1 MNQPITGLYV
11 PGDRPDRFAKAVATG
26 ADLVVFDLEDAVP
39 PAHKDAARQNVVAYL
54 SSADLSCVIQV
65 RVNPAD
71 APAGQADLAMLRTL
85 PATVELRLP
94 KVERPSQID
103 QALAQ
108 AGPRPVTALLESP
121 AAVLAAADI
130 AAVLAA
136 DITASGGSGI
146 AVSGGVGRQPVHE
159 TAPDQGVSVAA
170 SGGISRLGLGESDL
184 SSAFGVRSGP
194 LIDHARLHLA
204 YVVRAA
210 GLPAPMLSPYP
221 DIADLDGLRRDT
233 EHGRQLGWIGRLA
246 IHPAQLPVI
255 AAVFAPSAAQVTWA
269 ESVLAALAQA
279 AGGVATLAT
288 GEMVDPAMCGRA
300 ESILRRHTT
309 A

>member
-26 ADLVVFDLEDAVP
+26 AELVVFDLEDAVP
-39 PAHKDAARQNVVAYL
+39 PAHKDAARQAVAAYL
-54 SSADLSCVIQV
+54 RSADLGSDDQGSDGQGRAHLSAVARDAADRGLVSPSPPHRKAADLGRVVQV

-71 APAGQADLAMLRTL
+71 TPAGQADLALLRTL
-85 PATVELRLP
+85 PPTVELRLP

-103 QALAQ
+103 QALTL

-121 AAVLAAADI
+121 AAVLAAAAI

-136 DITASGGSGI
+136 PDTTSDGGI
-146 AVSGGVGRQPVHE
+146 AI
-159 TAPDQGVSVAA
+159 AA
-170 SGGISRLGLGESDL
+170 SGGTGIAASWGVGRLGLGESDL

-204 YVVRAA
+204 YVAQAA

-221 DIADLDGLRRDT
+221 DIADLDGL
-233 EHGRQLGWIGRLA
+233 
-246 IHPAQLPVI
+246 
-255 AAVFAPSAAQVTWA
+255 
-269 ESVLAALAQA
+269 
-279 AGGVATLAT
+279 
-288 GEMVDPAMCGRA
+288 
-300 ESILRRHTT
+300 
-309 A
+309 